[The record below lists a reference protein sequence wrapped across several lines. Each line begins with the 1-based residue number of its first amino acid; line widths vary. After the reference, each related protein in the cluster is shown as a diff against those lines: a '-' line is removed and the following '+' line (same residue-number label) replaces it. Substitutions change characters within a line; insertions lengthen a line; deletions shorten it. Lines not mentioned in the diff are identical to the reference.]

1 MKIVFT
7 SSYET
12 FSKENTKNYIPNSY
26 VSVFLISVV
35 FFFFAYNLGRREYT
49 FKD

>member
-26 VSVFLISVV
+26 VLVFLISVN
-35 FFFFAYNLGRREYT
+35 FFFLLIIWDGWSIY
-49 FKD
+49 